1 MTDDIKEKV
10 TKLNEFLASAHDEN
24 TKKHAESMT
33 LLKLVD
39 EYVGARSLSPNTIL
53 TYKNLNGVLKAFLK
67 DQYGV
72 EDISL
77 PEITLQFMYRF
88 EIFLLNYENPNIK
101 KKKFKPG
108 TAILYRQKLKAVIE
122 YATEMLYYT
131 KNPFDAWRDRKVIK
145 MDKAAEIKRVLS
157 PEQLDAFDKDILK
170 GVFKER
176 YIRLIRPRLLFLL
189 QTWTGFAYTD
199 LEKNKFTIKD
209 LIRTDNQGKQTI
221 FYNRGKGGSI
231 AIVPVFP
238 QTKKILEELEYNLEF
253 ESYQGF
259 YNHVRQLFTLY
270 GLPKT
275 NVGAHTGRHAF
286 GERMLHM
293 GFQMSDVSRMMGHT
307 SIAVTEKVYAKVD
320 STKIWSSYE
329 RIQAA
334 NSAANPP
341 AVE

>member
-1 MTDDIKEKV
+1 MTDEIKQKV
-10 TKLNEFLASAHDEN
+10 EKLNQALAEAHDEN
-24 TKKHAESMT
+24 VRKHAESMT

-53 TYKNLNGVLKAFLK
+53 TYKNLSGVLKAFLN
-67 DQYGV
+67 DQYGAY
-72 EDISL
+72 DLSIQ
-77 PEITLQFMYRF
+77 EITLQFMYRF

-131 KNPFDAWRDRKVIK
+131 KNPFEAWRDRKVIK
-145 MDKAAEIKRVLS
+145 MDKAAEINRVLS
-157 PEQLDAFDKDILK
+157 PEQLNTFDKDILT
-170 GVFKER
+170 GVFKSKHIKLR
-176 YIRLIRPRLLFLL
+176 RPRLLFLL
-189 QTWTGFAYTD
+189 QTWTGFACTD
-199 LEKNKFTIKD
+199 LENNKTTIKD

-231 AIVPVFP
+231 AIIPVFP
-238 QTKKILEELEYNLEF
+238 QTKKILEELEYNLDPGA
-253 ESYQGF
+253 YQAF
-259 YNHVRQLFTLY
+259 YNHVKQLFTLY
-270 GLPKT
+270 GLPKD

-320 STKIWSSYE
+320 HTKIWSSYE

-334 NSAANPP
+334 NSAINPP